1 MLIVINARS
10 FMNSE
15 KLRKHIYDD
24 LDRELI
30 ALLKRD
36 GRAPIA
42 KLAEILDVS
51 RGTVQNRMD
60 RLLHS
65 GALLGFTARVRED
78 YVDGGIRAIMMI
90 EISGRNTT
98 QVIAR
103 LRGIPELQRVH
114 TTSGKWDLV
123 SEIQVESLA
132 EFDRVLRE
140 VRMIDGIENS
150 ETSMLLTSI

>member
-1 MLIVINARS
+1 MT
-10 FMNSE
+10 SE
-15 KLRKHIYDD
+15 KLKKHIYDD
-24 LDRELI
+24 LDREMI

-36 GRAPIA
+36 GRASVA

-78 YVDGGIRAIMMI
+78 YEDGGIRAIMMI
-90 EISGRNTT
+90 EISGKNTT
-98 QVIAR
+98 QVITR

-123 SEIQVESLA
+123 SEVQVESLA
-132 EFDRVLRE
+132 DFDRVLRE

-150 ETSMLLTSI
+150 ETSMLLTTI

>member
-1 MLIVINARS
+1 
-10 FMNSE
+10 MNSE

-42 KLAEILDVS
+42 KLAEILGVS

-78 YVDGGIRAIMMI
+78 YADGGIRAIMMI

-103 LRGIPELQRVH
+103 LRGISELQRVH

-123 SEIQVESLA
+123 SEVQVESLA
-132 EFDRVLRE
+132 DFDRVLRE